1 MKITMEAIRHFGHED
16 PITLAIAT
24 LEAQGKVDLAKALLD
39 RCLEEIYP
47 TYEDNTDEVDEEEED
62 EELDFIIVE
71 CGFNPYLGC
80 YDFDE

>member
-16 PITLAIAT
+16 PITIAIAT

-47 TYEDNTDEVDEEEED
+47 TLEDGTDEVNKEEVADEWD
-62 EELDFIIVE
+62 WAITLF
-71 CGFNPYLGC
+71 
-80 YDFDE
+80 